1 MQIVIVGGGTA
12 GWMAAAYYSKF
23 VKNSN
28 ITVIESSKIPRI
40 GVGES
45 VTPHVAQFFKDLG
58 FDTHEWMRETGSVYK
73 LANKFQGWKT
83 GRDEYE
89 YFSFAYPTDTKL
101 LYKDIDKPLSP
112 NDLPHESSSLTTDYL
127 LSLYNRGEIDKFD
140 KYFNSQHYYMEKNV
154 APFVNGENVLNAP
167 FGWTQHINADKAAD
181 FLRDRVA
188 IPNGVK
194 HVDAVVD
201 RINIDGG
208 LIKSVVTDTGEE
220 YTADLFL
227 DATGFK
233 RSLTKKLGWKEIPY
247 KNAVADRAWVCQ
259 LDYDDPETEMVN
271 YTQSVAK
278 ESGWMFKIGV
288 YHRMGCGLVYG
299 SKFLSDD
306 RALEQYYEYTKNRRK
321 EPRLIKWTPSRL
333 EKIGDGNTVAIGL
346 SCGFTEPLEANALF
360 VIINSIRRLFDV
372 ITKYQETGYY
382 NFKQFN
388 EILTYS
394 IDDISDFILV
404 HYTLSSRTDSNL
416 WLEMRELG
424 KKENHKD
431 LVYEKYKH
439 KNNTMYSALEGYT
452 MFPQYMWAQWAVHMG
467 VDTSTWFDV
476 KQDDTYELAKIHFL
490 NTERRHQII
499 SRSCKNNYAW
509 LRENVFNNL
518 TATEWEKNVLS
529 KNN

>member
-1 MQIVIVGGGTA
+1 MKIVIVGGGTA

-23 VKNSN
+23 IKNCQ
-28 ITVIESSKIPRI
+28 ITVIESSKISRI

-58 FDTHEWMRETGSVYK
+58 FDTHEWMNETGAIYK
-73 LANKFQGWKT
+73 LANKFHGWK
-83 GRDEYE
+83 DKQNEYE
-89 YFSFAYPTDTKL
+89 YFSFSYPTDKKF

-112 NDLPHESSSLTTDYL
+112 NDLPHESSTLTTDYL
-127 LSLYNRGEIDKFD
+127 LSLYNAGEIDKFD
-140 KYFNSQHYYMEKNV
+140 KYFNSQYYYMEKNV
-154 APFVNGENVLNAP
+154 APFVDGEHVLNTP

-181 FLRDRVA
+181 FLKDKVA
-188 IPNGVK
+188 VPNGVR

-201 RINIDGG
+201 IIHVHEGN
-208 LIKSVVTDTGEE
+208 IKSVVTDTGEE
-220 YTADLFL
+220 FTADLFL

-233 RSLTKKLGWKEIPY
+233 RLLTTALGWKEIPY

-259 LDYDDPETEMVN
+259 LDYEDPESEMVN
-271 YTQSVAK
+271 YTQSLAK
-278 ESGWMFKIGV
+278 QTGWMFKIGV
-288 YHRMGCGLVYG
+288 YHRMGCGFVYG
-299 SKFLSDD
+299 SKFLEDD
-306 RALEQYYEYTKNRRK
+306 IALKNYYDYTKNLRK

-360 VIINSIRRLFDV
+360 VIINSIRRLYDV
-372 ITKYQETGYY
+372 ILKYQKTNQYD
-382 NFKQFN
+382 FKKFN
-388 EILTYS
+388 EIMTYS

-416 WLEMRELG
+416 WLEMKELG
-424 KKENHKD
+424 RKENHID

-467 VDTSTWFDV
+467 IDTRTWFNL
-476 KQDDTYELAKIHFL
+476 KKDDTYELAKLHFL
-490 NTERRHQII
+490 NTEKRHNII
-499 SRSCKNNYAW
+499 SRSCENNYTW
-509 LRENVFNNL
+509 LKKNVFKNL
-518 TATEWEKNVLS
+518 TVSEWEQNILLK
-529 KNN
+529 K